1 LKDFS
6 QKKLIFLYKYLKI
19 ILPFSSEIDKYR
31 YARIYI
37 RIRSHC
43 IECNVSELERSIY
56 SVISFNLHRRYS
68 MLLCECGEII
78 DGYTFRDYIQT
89 SANPSTPTIGHQ
101 KCGYIF
107 NFIDGKMPKR
117 YSSKIEL
124 KGIAMKFA
132 EKNKMSVDTIERML
146 IQIDRM
152 KSTGTLSDGE
162 ILAAVIKKCCKDRRS
177 F

>member
-1 LKDFS
+1 
-6 QKKLIFLYKYLKI
+6 
-19 ILPFSSEIDKYR
+19 
-31 YARIYI
+31 
-37 RIRSHC
+37 
-43 IECNVSELERSIY
+43 
-56 SVISFNLHRRYS
+56 
-68 MLLCECGEII
+68 
-78 DGYTFRDYIQT
+78 
-89 SANPSTPTIGHQ
+89 
-101 KCGYIF
+101 
-107 NFIDGKMPKR
+107 MPKR